1 MFLVYDDDDDDDDW
15 RILVLPSSDEWSCR
29 YILRFALELMTTFVS
44 ARQGKRYPIFSLY
57 PPPLLEQFAEMYL
70 VLLIWAAFHA
80 GILQYAKNK
89 LFCNSILSE
98 IFYAQQG
105 DR

>member
-1 MFLVYDDDDDDDDW
+1 
-15 RILVLPSSDEWSCR
+15 
-29 YILRFALELMTTFVS
+29 
-44 ARQGKRYPIFSLY
+44 
-57 PPPLLEQFAEMYL
+57 MYL
-70 VLLIWAAFHA
+70 VLLILADFHA